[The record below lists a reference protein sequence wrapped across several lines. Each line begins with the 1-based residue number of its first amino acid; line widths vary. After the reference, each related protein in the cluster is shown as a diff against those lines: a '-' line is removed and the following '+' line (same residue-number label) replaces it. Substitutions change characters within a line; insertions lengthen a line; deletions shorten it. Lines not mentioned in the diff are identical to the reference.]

1 MSART
6 PRVCLIHTSN
16 ALIVPLT
23 EVFQDILP
31 QAELVHIMDDAL
43 LKDVRMAGH
52 VTQGVTRRM
61 VLYVMGAEAA
71 GADIILNCCSS
82 VSETMDVARQVVSTP
97 IVKIDEP
104 MAEEAT
110 RRGGRIGVLATVPTT
125 LAPTCRLVERMA
137 SAGGKTLTIRQ
148 QVCEGA
154 FDVLMAGD
162 ARRHDEMVLEGI
174 INLAK
179 ESNVVVLAQG
189 SMARLVPQLDADVA
203 ACVLSSPRGGA
214 LRVREVLEKAGK
226 I

>member
-1 MSART
+1 MPSKT

-16 ALIVPLT
+16 ALIAPLT
-23 EVFQDILP
+23 QVFQDVLP

-43 LKDVRMAGH
+43 LKDVRAAGH
-52 VTQGVTRRM
+52 VTQGVSRRM
-61 VLYVMGAEAA
+61 VLYAMGAEAA
-71 GADIILNCCSS
+71 GADAILNCCSS

-97 IVKIDEP
+97 IIKVDEP
-104 MAEEAT
+104 MAEEAA
-110 RRGGRIGVLATVPTT
+110 RRGGRVGVLATVPTT

-137 SAGGKTLTIRQ
+137 STGGKTLTIRQ

-162 ARRHDEMVLEGI
+162 AKKHDEMVLEGI
-174 INLAK
+174 ANLAK

-203 ACVLSSPRGGA
+203 TCVLSSPYGGV
-214 LRVREVLEKAGK
+214 LRVKEVLERAGK